1 MFYISEITNVAPATF
16 KTELQKTVYETLG
29 KLNIP
34 FERVDTDE
42 AITMDDCVA
51 INEKLDM
58 KMVKTLFLCNRQQT
72 DFYLFVTRGDK
83 PFRSKDFSHALG
95 IARVSFVPAELLHDM
110 LQTPVGAATV
120 LSTIVDTANR
130 VKVVVD
136 SEVACEE
143 WYGCSDG
150 TTTGYLKIWT
160 EDIIHRFLDNTNH
173 KSIIILVCEE

>member
-1 MFYISEITNVAPATF
+1 MFYISEIRNVAPTTF
-16 KTELQKTVYETLG
+16 KTELQKTVYETLE

-95 IARVSFVPAELLHDM
+95 IARVS
-110 LQTPVGAATV
+110 
-120 LSTIVDTANR
+120 SY
-130 VKVVVD
+130 
-136 SEVACEE
+136 C
-143 WYGCSDG
+143 
-150 TTTGYLKIWT
+150 KI
-160 EDIIHRFLDNTNH
+160 
-173 KSIIILVCEE
+173 

>member
-1 MFYISEITNVAPATF
+1 MFYISEIMNVAPATF
-16 KTELQKTVYETLG
+16 KTELQKTVYETLE

-34 FERVDTDE
+34 FKRVDTDE

-83 PFRSKDFSHALG
+83 PFRSKDFSHALD
-95 IARVSFVPAELLHDM
+95 IARVSFAPAELLHDM
-110 LQTPVGAATV
+110 IGTDIGAATV
-120 LSTIVDTANR
+120 LSVLIDKDFR
-130 VKVVVD
+130 VKVVFD
-136 SEVACEE
+136 NEVVREE

-150 TTTGYLKIWT
+150 TTTGYLKIRT
-160 EDIIHRFLDNTNH
+160 ENIICRFLDYTNH
-173 KSIIILVCEE
+173 KPIIISI

>member
-1 MFYISEITNVAPATF
+1 MFYISEIENAAPATF
-16 KTELQKTVYETLG
+16 RTELQKSVYETFE

-72 DFYLFVTRGDK
+72 DFYLFITRGDK
-83 PFRSKDFSHALG
+83 PFRSKDFSHALD
-95 IARVSFVPAELLHDM
+95 IARVSFAPVELLHDM
-110 LQTPVGAATV
+110 MGTDIGAATV
-120 LSTIVDTANR
+120 LSTLIDKTNL
-130 VKVVVD
+130 VKVIFD
-136 SEVACEE
+136 SEVVREE

-150 TTTGYLKIWT
+150 TTTGYLKIRT
-160 EDIIHRFLDNTNH
+160 TDIIHRFLDYTNH
-173 KSIIILVCEE
+173 KPIIISI

>member
-1 MFYISEITNVAPATF
+1 MFYISEIMNVAPTTF
-16 KTELQKTVYETLG
+16 KTAFQKTVYETLE

-72 DFYLFVTRGDK
+72 DFYLFVTQGDE
-83 PFRSKDFSHALG
+83 PFRSKDFSHALD
-95 IARVSFVPAELLHDM
+95 IARVSFAPTELLYDM

-120 LSTIVDTANR
+120 LSTPTDTDNR
-130 VKVVVD
+130 VKVVLD
-136 SEVACEE
+136 SEVTAET
-143 WYGCSDG
+143 WYGCSDC
-150 TTTGYLKIWT
+150 TTTRYLKLQT
-160 EDIIHRFLDNTNH
+160 MDVLRYLDGTNH
-173 KSIIILVCEE
+173 CPVIITI

>member
-1 MFYISEITNVAPATF
+1 MFYISEIMNVAPTTF
-16 KTELQKTVYETLG
+16 KTALQKTVYETLE

-83 PFRSKDFSHALG
+83 PFRSKDFSHALD
-95 IARVSFVPAELLHDM
+95 IARVSFAPAELLHDM
-110 LQTPVGAATV
+110 MGTDIGAATV
-120 LSTIVDTANR
+120 LSALIDKNFR
-130 VKVVVD
+130 VKIVFDNEVVR
-136 SEVACEE
+136 EE

-150 TTTGYLKIWT
+150 TTTGYLKIRT
-160 EDIIHRFLDNTNH
+160 ANILRLLDIIAHFPIT
-173 KSIIILVCEE
+173 IMV